1 MNPDWYSYN
10 QTGLIKFGLL
20 LLLGSTLVAQ
30 TNTANVAQRLDAEN
44 TESEVIQLSPF
55 VVEAESGWSANE
67 TLSATRT
74 KQALK
79 DVPVNIDAITAD
91 FMEDLSIGR
100 ADEVISFIAGVF
112 VPGLMEN
119 DNQQDNLAFRGLAQR
134 GNLSRNYFR
143 WYAPSDTYNVE
154 RIDFGKGSNS
164 LIFGEGEPGGQG
176 TVFTKRAQ
184 FRNFGKLM
192 MQMNDEGAYRV
203 QLDVNRKLRDNLAV
217 RFNAVERIEKTFQD
231 ASEFGLSGVTGT
243 VTWEPFKN
251 TQIRVEYEKGD
262 FESSRGYAGVNIR
275 EISGRSRAFQGGVTY
290 TSDGDY
296 FYSAATSRPLVP
308 NTDFTH
314 PEVNGVGIFRLRS
327 SNPDLASGNRPAGA
341 TLSLL
346 DGSYIDVIMRNAAG
360 QTVGLKRFDG
370 LPKEYNIRGA
380 FDRQGRPFTAFT
392 TTIEQKIG
400 NVAFELA
407 YNRQAQ
413 QQERTDNVFSNTIG
427 VEVNGRPFTES
438 TLDNKT
444 FESLTH
450 AFRATAV
457 YNFDY
462 FKNFQQLIVVSGEY
476 LEDNVLNNRWIFAN
490 TAFVDQ
496 GLATD
501 LSSLDRARI
510 RLYLDDPEFY
520 SRGLFERL
528 KAPSLPNIP
537 GLVTIKPIRRQDFIS
552 ADARSGDGTRWRQGS
567 AASMSLSGNYFGGKL
582 QSLVGLRRDFNR
594 VWDWK
599 SQRREGPYR
608 EDVFTIMKS
617 KAEAGDYVE
626 NKNLRTATTSIS
638 TGLTYRLTENINIY
652 GTYAESFLFQ
662 DAFTFDKV
670 RVGPAQG
677 ETKEIGIKGNLW
689 RDRLTVTLGVF
700 EIDRLNSIKSFDGV
714 GPGLDADDL
723 EDLMNPNNILPTDP
737 NWKGA
742 MRDRNSASRNYL
754 STESSKGFDV
764 TLMARPLDGLQ
775 VRVTLAMADVK
786 GVPDLNSLRGYYDA
800 AVARGDESPILLADT
815 KQLLDMIDLPN
826 RPTGAR
832 AAKWSA
838 SWVVDYSFP
847 RELNKVLRG
856 VRVGANGSWRDNYLL
871 GRTAS
876 GLDVEGG
883 QTHLVNAYIMRDQ
896 KIFGQKV
903 RVRLGVKNL
912 TDLEN
917 GDYRKTSF
925 GTLDNGAVAY
935 RFSYVMP
942 PMYDLSVTLDF

>member
-1 MNPDWYSYN
+1 MYPTT
-10 QTGLIKFGLL
+10 QTKYRVALACAGFALLAGLT
-20 LLLGSTLVAQ
+20 SAQ
-30 TNTANVAQRLDAEN
+30 TAASSPQSTSADDILE
-44 TESEVIQLSPF
+44 LSPF
-55 VVEAESGWSANE
+55 QVVAKSGWSANE

-100 ADEVISFIAGVF
+100 ADEVIGFIAGVF
-112 VPGLMEN
+112 VPGLLEN

-184 FRNFGKLM
+184 FRNFGKLLT
-192 MQMNDEGAYRV
+192 QINSEGAYRV
-203 QLDVNRKLRDNLAV
+203 QLDVNRKLRPNLAI
-217 RFNAVERIEKTFQD
+217 RLNAVERIERTFQD
-231 ASEFGLSGVTGT
+231 ASDFGLRGATAT

-251 TQIRVEYEKGD
+251 TQVRVEFEKGD
-262 FESSRGYAGVNIR
+262 FESTRGYAGVNIR
-275 EISGRSRAFQGGVTY
+275 EISGRSRSFQTGVTY
-290 TSDGDY
+290 TSDNEY
-296 FYSAATSRPLVP
+296 IYSAASSRPLVP

-314 PEVNGVGIFRLRS
+314 PAVNGVNVYRLRS
-327 SNPDLASGNRPAGA
+327 ANPDLASGNRPSGA
-341 TLSLL
+341 TLSLIE
-346 DGSYIDVIMRNAAG
+346 GSYIDVTMLNAAG
-360 QTVGLKRFDG
+360 QNVGTKRFNG

-400 NVAFELA
+400 EVGLEFA

-413 QQERTDNVFSNTIG
+413 KQERTDNVFSNTIG
-427 VEVNGRPFTES
+427 VEVNGRPFIES

-444 FESLTH
+444 FETLTH
-450 AFRATAV
+450 AFRGTAV
-457 YNFDY
+457 YKFDRW
-462 FKNFQQLIVVSGEY
+462 KNFQQLLVISGEY
-476 LEDNVLNNRWIFAN
+476 LEDNVLNNRWVFAN

-510 RLYLDDPEFY
+510 RLYLDDPQFY
-520 SRGLFERL
+520 SRALFDRL
-528 KAPSLPNIP
+528 KSSTLPNLP

-552 ADARSGDGTRWRQGS
+552 ADARSGDGTRWRQAS
-567 AASMSLSGNYFGGKL
+567 AASASLSGSYFGGRL
-582 QSLVGLRRDFNR
+582 QSLLGLRRDFNR

-599 SQRREGPYR
+599 SARREGPYL
-608 EDVFTIMKS
+608 EDVATVIKS
-617 KAEAGDYVE
+617 KAQPGDYVQ
-626 NKNLRTATTSIS
+626 NMNLRTATTSMS
-638 TGLTYRLTENINIY
+638 TGLTYRLTENVNVY
-652 GTYAESFLFQ
+652 ATYSESFLFQ

-670 RVGPAQG
+670 RIGPAQG
-677 ETKEIGIKGNLW
+677 ETKEIGLKGNLW
-689 RDRLTVTLGVF
+689 QDRLAVTLGIF
-700 EIDRLNSIKSFDGV
+700 QIDRLNSIKSFDGV
-714 GPGLDADDL
+714 GPDLNADEL
-723 EDLMNPNNILPTDP
+723 EDLMNPNNISPTDP
-737 NWKGA
+737 KYKSA

-754 STESSKGFDV
+754 STEGSKGFDV

-775 VRVTLAMADVK
+775 VRLTLAMADVK
-786 GVPDLNSLRGYYDA
+786 GVPDLGTLRGYYDA

-838 SWVVDYSFP
+838 SWVVDYAFDRAGAKP
-847 RELNKVLRG
+847 LRG
-856 VRVGANGSWRDNYLL
+856 VRVGINGSWRDNYLL

-876 GLDVEGG
+876 GRDIEGG
-883 QTHLVNAYIMRDQ
+883 QTHLVNAYVMRDQ

-925 GTLDNGAVAY
+925 GTLANGDVAY
-935 RFSYVMP
+935 RYSYVMP
-942 PMYDLSVTLDF
+942 PQYDLSITWDF

>member
-1 MNPDWYSYN
+1 VKFSVFKTPGA
-10 QTGLIKFGLL
+10 GLGGCVLL
-20 LLLGSTLVAQ
+20 IATLSAQ
-30 TNTANVAQRLDAEN
+30 TTATPPSLPNTADEEIV
-44 TESEVIQLSPF
+44 QLSPF
-55 VVEAESGWSANE
+55 VVEAKAGWSANE

-74 KQALK
+74 KQDLK

-91 FMEDLSIGR
+91 FMEDLNIGR

-112 VPGLMEN
+112 VPGLLEN

-184 FRNFGKLM
+184 FRNFGKLLT
-192 MQMNDEGAYRV
+192 QVGSEGAYRV
-203 QLDVNRKLRDNLAV
+203 QLDVNRKLLKNLAI

-231 ASEFGLSGVTGT
+231 ASEFGLSGQTGT
-243 VTWEPFKN
+243 ITWEPFKN

-296 FYSAATSRPLVP
+296 FYGAATSRPLVP

-314 PEVNGVGIFRLRS
+314 PTVDGVTVYRLRS
-327 SNPDLASGNRPAGA
+327 ANPDLASGNRPAGA

-346 DGSYIDVIMRNAAG
+346 DGSYIDVIMRDAAG
-360 QTVGLKRFDG
+360 VTVGTKRFDG
-370 LPKEYNIRGA
+370 LPKEYNIRGS

-392 TTIEQKIG
+392 TTIEQKVG
-400 NVAFELA
+400 DVGLEFA

-413 QQERTDNVFSNTIG
+413 RQERTDNVFSNTIG
-427 VEVNGRPFTES
+427 VEVNGRPFVES

-444 FESLTH
+444 FETLTH
-450 AFRATAV
+450 AFRGTAV
-457 YNFDY
+457 YKFDRW
-462 FKNFQQLIVVSGEY
+462 KNFQQIVVLSGEY
-476 LEDNVLNNRWIFAN
+476 LEDNVLNNRWIYAN

-496 GLATD
+496 GLGTD

-520 SRGLFERL
+520 SRTLFDRL
-528 KAPSLPNIP
+528 KAPALPTVP
-537 GLVTIKPIRRQDFIS
+537 GLITIKPIRRQDFIS
-552 ADARSGDGTRWRQGS
+552 ADARSGDGTRWRQASSGS
-567 AASMSLSGNYFGGKL
+567 ASLSGSYFDGKL
-582 QSLVGLRRDFNR
+582 QSLLGLRRDFNR

-599 SQRREGPYR
+599 SARREGLYR
-608 EDVFTIMKS
+608 EDVETVIKS
-617 KAEAGDYVE
+617 KALPDDYVE
-626 NKNLRTATTSIS
+626 NKNLRTATTSLS
-638 TGLTYRLTENINIY
+638 TGLTYRLTEAINLY

-662 DAFTFDKV
+662 DAFTFDKN
-670 RVGPAQG
+670 RIGPAQG

-689 RDRLTVTLGVF
+689 DDRLAITLGIF
-700 EIDRLNSIKSFDGV
+700 KIDRLNSIKSFDGV
-714 GPGLDADDL
+714 GPDLNADEL
-723 EDLMNPNNILPTDP
+723 EDLMNPNGLLPTSP
-737 NWKGA
+737 GYKSA

-754 STESSKGFDV
+754 STESSQGFDV

-775 VRVTLAMADVK
+775 VRLTLAMADVK
-786 GVPDLNSLRGYYDA
+786 GVPDLADLRGYYDA

-815 KQLLDMIDLPN
+815 KQLLEMIDLPN

-838 SWVVDYSFP
+838 SWVVDYAFRRDSL
-847 RELNKVLRG
+847 RALRG
-856 VRVGANGSWRDNYLL
+856 VRVGINGSWRDNYLL
-871 GRTAS
+871 GRTTS
-876 GLDVEGG
+876 GRDIEGG
-883 QTHLVNAYIMRDQ
+883 QTHLVNAYVMRDQ

-925 GTLDNGAVAY
+925 GTLDNGSVAY

-942 PMYDLSVTLDF
+942 PQYDLSVTLDF

>member
-1 MNPDWYSYN
+1 MKNHPRLHP
-10 QTGLIKFGLL
+10 GAGRLLVALL
-20 LLLGSTLVAQ
+20 LAAPAAAQLVSGDTTTTRNA
-30 TNTANVAQRLDAEN
+30 AGE
-44 TESEVIQLSPF
+44 EVVYLSPF
-55 VVEAESGWSANE
+55 TVSTTSGWSAND

-91 FMEDLSIGR
+91 FIEDLGIGR
-100 ADEVISFIAGVF
+100 ADEVIGYIAGVF

-184 FRNFGKLM
+184 FRNFGRVM
-192 MQMNDEGAYRV
+192 AQVTDEGAYRV
-203 QLDVNRKLRDNLAV
+203 QLDLNRRLRDNLAV
-217 RFNAVERIEKTFQD
+217 RVNLIERIEKTFQD

-243 VTWEPFKN
+243 VTWEPFPR
-251 TQIRVEYEKGD
+251 TQVRVEYEQGD
-262 FESSRGYAGVNIR
+262 FENSRGYAGVNLR

-290 TSDGDY
+290 TSDGEY
-296 FYSAATSRPLVP
+296 FYAGSTARPLVP

-314 PEVNGVGIFRLRS
+314 PAVNGVTVNRLRS
-327 SNPDLASGNRPAGA
+327 ANPDLAAGNRPSGA
-341 TLSLL
+341 TLSLFE
-346 DGSYIDVIMRNAAG
+346 GGFIDVIMRNAAG
-360 QTVGLKRFDG
+360 LTVGTKRFAG

-380 FDRQGRPFTAFT
+380 FDRQGRPFDTFTA
-392 TTIEQKIG
+392 TIEQRIG
-400 NVAFELA
+400 EVGLEFA
-407 YNRQAQ
+407 YNRQSQ
-413 QQERTDNVFSNTIG
+413 RQERTDNVFSNTIG

-444 FESLTH
+444 FETLTH
-450 AFRATAV
+450 AFRGTAV
-457 YNFDY
+457 AKFDRW
-462 FKNFQQLIVVSGEY
+462 KNFQQLLVVSGEY
-476 LEDNVLNNRWIFAN
+476 LEDNVLNNRWIYAN
-490 TAFVDQ
+490 TAFVDG

-510 RLYLDDPEFY
+510 RLYLDDPQFY
-520 SRGLFERL
+520 SRALFDRL
-528 KAPSLPNIP
+528 KAPALPNVP

-567 AASMSLSGNYFGGKL
+567 SASASLSGSYWGGRI

-599 SQRREGPYR
+599 SNRREGLYR
-608 EDVFTIMKS
+608 EDVETVIRS
-617 KAEAGDYVE
+617 KAQPGDYVE
-626 NKNLRTATTSIS
+626 NKNLRTATTSLS
-638 TGLTYRLTENINIY
+638 TGLVYRLTKDINVY
-652 GTYAESFLFQ
+652 GTYSESFLFQ
-662 DAFTFDKV
+662 DAFTFDKT
-670 RVGPAQG
+670 RIGPAEG
-677 ETKEIGIKGNLW
+677 ETMELGVKGNLW
-689 RDRLTVTLGVF
+689 GDALAVTLGVF
-700 EIDRLNSIKSFDGV
+700 QIDRLNSIKSFDGV
-714 GPGLDADDL
+714 GPDLTADEL
-723 EDLMNPNNILPTDP
+723 EDLMNPNSILPTDP
-737 NWKGA
+737 AYKGA

-764 TLMARPLDGLQ
+764 TLMAHPVSGLQ
-775 VRVTLAMADVK
+775 LRLTLAMADVK
-786 GVPDLNSLRGYYDA
+786 GTPDLSALRGYYDA
-800 AVARGDESPILLADT
+800 AVRRGDESPVLLADT

-838 SWVVDYSFP
+838 SWVVDYAF
-847 RELNKVLRG
+847 RRDLHRILRG
-856 VRVGANGSWRDNYLL
+856 VRVGLNGSWRDNYLL
-871 GRTAS
+871 GVTSTGREI
-876 GLDVEGG
+876 EGG
-883 QTHLVNAYIMRDQ
+883 QTHLVNAYLMRDQ
-896 KIFGQKV
+896 RIFNQRV
-903 RVRLGVKNL
+903 RVRLGVRNL

-917 GDYRKTSF
+917 GDLRKTSF
-925 GTLDNGAVAY
+925 GTLDSGAVAY

-942 PMYDLSVTLDF
+942 PQYDLSVTVDF

>member
-1 MNPDWYSYN
+1 MNFPVLK
-10 QTGLIKFGLL
+10 TPCAGLGACVLL
-20 LLLGSTLVAQ
+20 IATLSAQ
-30 TNTANVAQRLDAEN
+30 TAATPPTLQRPADE
-44 TESEVIQLSPF
+44 EIVQLSPF
-55 VVEAESGWSANE
+55 VVEAKAGWSANE

-74 KQALK
+74 KQNLK

-91 FMEDLSIGR
+91 FMEDLNIGR
-100 ADEVISFIAGVF
+100 ADEVIGYVAGVY
-112 VPGLMEN
+112 VAPLLEN

-184 FRNFGKLM
+184 FRNFGKLLT
-192 MQMNDEGAYRV
+192 QINSEGAYRV
-203 QLDVNRKLRDNLAV
+203 QLDVNHQLRKNLAV

-231 ASEFGLSGVTGT
+231 ASKFGLSGMTGT
-243 VTWEPFKN
+243 LTWEPFKH
-251 TQIRVEYEKGD
+251 TQIRIEYEKGD

-275 EISGRSRAFQGGVTY
+275 ELSGRSRAFQGGVTY
-290 TSDGDY
+290 TSDGNY
-296 FYSAATSRPLVP
+296 FYAGSTARPLVP

-314 PEVNGVGIFRLRS
+314 PAVDGVTVYRLRS
-327 SNPDLASGNRPAGA
+327 ANPDLASGNRPAGA
-341 TLSLL
+341 TLSLI
-346 DGSYIDVIMRNAAG
+346 DGSFIDVVMRDAAG
-360 QTVGLKRFDG
+360 LTVGTKRFAG
-370 LPKEYNIRGA
+370 LPKEYNIRGS

-392 TTIEQKIG
+392 TTIEQQIG
-400 NVAFELA
+400 ELELELA

-413 QQERTDNVFSNTIG
+413 KQERTDNVFSNTIG
-427 VEVNGRPFTES
+427 VEVNGRPFVES

-444 FESLTH
+444 FETLTH

-457 YNFDY
+457 YRFDRY
-462 FKNFQQLIVVSGEY
+462 KNFKQLLVVSGEY
-476 LEDNVLNNRWIFAN
+476 LEDNVLNNRWVYAN
-490 TAFVDQ
+490 TAFFDQ
-496 GLATD
+496 GLAPD
-501 LSSLDRARI
+501 LSGLDRARI
-510 RLYLDDPEFY
+510 RLYLDDPAFY
-520 SRGLFERL
+520 SRELFDRL
-528 KAPSLPNIP
+528 KAPALPTIP
-537 GLVTIKPIRRQDFIS
+537 GLITIKPIRRQDFIS
-552 ADARSGDGTRWRQGS
+552 ADARSGDGSRWRQGS
-567 AASMSLSGNYFGGKL
+567 SASASLSGSYFDGKL
-582 QSLVGLRRDFNR
+582 QSLAGVRRDFNR

-599 SQRREGPYR
+599 SARREGVYN
-608 EDVFTIMKS
+608 EDVFTVLRKD
-617 KAEAGDYVE
+617 AQPGDYVE

-638 TGLTYRLTENINIY
+638 TGLTYRLTNNINLY

-670 RVGPAQG
+670 RIGPAQG

-689 RDRLTVTLGVF
+689 KDRLAVTLGVF
-700 EIDRLNSIKSFDGV
+700 QIDRLNSIKSFDGV
-714 GPGLDADDL
+714 GPDLNADEL

-737 NWKGA
+737 LYKGA

-764 TLMARPLDGLQ
+764 TLMARPLAGLQ
-775 VRVTLAMADVK
+775 MRLTLAMADVK
-786 GVPDLNSLRGYYDA
+786 GVPDLAGLRGYYDA
-800 AVARGDESPILLADT
+800 AVARGDESPVLLADT

-838 SWVVDYSFP
+838 SWVVDYAFRRDSL
-847 RELNKVLRG
+847 RALRG
-856 VRVGANGSWRDNYLL
+856 VRVGINGSWRDNYLL
-871 GRTAS
+871 GRTTS
-876 GLDVEGG
+876 GRDIEGG
-883 QTHLVNAYIMRDQ
+883 QTHLVNAYVMRDQ

-925 GTLDNGAVAY
+925 GTLDNGSVAY

-942 PMYDLSVTLDF
+942 PQYDLSVTLDF

>member
-1 MNPDWYSYN
+1 MKLIVSFP
-10 QTGLIKFGLL
+10 TIGLVSGLGLFALTCGLL
-20 LLLGSTLVAQ
+20 HAQ
-30 TNTANVAQRLDAEN
+30 TAPSAGSDQMSSND
-44 TESEVIQLSPF
+44 EVIELSPF
-55 VVEAESGWSANE
+55 QVVAKSGWSAND

-91 FMEDLSIGR
+91 FMEDLGIGR

-143 WYAPSDTYNVE
+143 WYAPSDSYNVE

-184 FRNFGKLM
+184 FRNFGKLTT
-192 MQMNDEGAYRV
+192 QVTDEGAYRV
-203 QLDVNRKLRDNLAV
+203 QLDLNRKLLNNLAV

-231 ASEFGLSGVTGT
+231 ASEFGLSGKTGT

-251 TQIRVEYEKGD
+251 TQIRVEYEEGD

-290 TSDGDY
+290 TSDNEY
-296 FYSAATSRPLVP
+296 FYSAAASRPLVP

-314 PEVNGVGIFRLRS
+314 PSINGVNVYRLRS
-327 SNPDLASGNRPAGA
+327 ANPDLSSGNRPSGA
-341 TLSLL
+341 TLSLIE
-346 DGSYIDVIMRNAAG
+346 GSYIDVIMRNAAG
-360 QTVGLKRFDG
+360 QTVGTKRVEG

-400 NVAFELA
+400 DVGLEFA

-427 VEVNGRPFTES
+427 IEVNGRPFTES

-444 FESLTH
+444 FETLTH
-450 AFRATAV
+450 AFRGTAV
-457 YNFDY
+457 YKFERW
-462 FKNFQQLIVVSGEY
+462 KNFQQLLVLSGEY
-476 LEDNVLNNRWIFAN
+476 LEDNVLNNRWIYAN

-520 SRGLFERL
+520 SRGLFDRL
-528 KAPSLPNIP
+528 KAPALPNLP
-537 GLVTIKPIRRQDFIS
+537 GLITIKPIRRQDFIS
-552 ADARSGDGTRWRQGS
+552 ADARSGDGTRWRQASS
-567 AASMSLSGNYFGGKL
+567 ASASLSGSYFGGKL

-599 SQRREGPYR
+599 SDRREGLYR
-608 EDVFTIMKS
+608 EDVFTIIKS
-617 KAEAGDYVE
+617 DAQPGDYVE
-626 NKNLRTATTSIS
+626 NKNLRTATTSLS
-638 TGLTYRLTENINIY
+638 TGLTYRLTKDINLY

-662 DAFTFDKV
+662 DAFTFDKN
-670 RVGPAQG
+670 RIGPAEG

-689 RDRLTVTLGVF
+689 EDRLSVTLGVF
-700 EIDRLNSIKSFDGV
+700 QIDRLNSIKSFDGV
-714 GPGLDADDL
+714 GPDLNADEL
-723 EDLMNPNNILPTDP
+723 EDLMNPNNLLPTDP
-737 NWKGA
+737 NYKGA

-764 TLMARPLDGLQ
+764 TLMARPMDGLQ
-775 VRVTLAMADVK
+775 VRLTLAMADVK
-786 GVPDLNSLRGYYDA
+786 GVPDLAALRGYYDA

-826 RPTGAR
+826 RPTGSR

-838 SWVVDYSFP
+838 SWVVDYAFRRDFS
-847 RELNKVLRG
+847 KILRG
-856 VRVGANGSWRDNYLL
+856 VRLGMNGSWRDNYLL

-876 GLDVEGG
+876 GREIEGG
-883 QTHLVNAYIMRDQ
+883 QTHLVNAYLMRDQ
-896 KIFGQKV
+896 KVFGQKV

-925 GTLDNGAVAY
+925 GTLDNGDVAY

-942 PMYDLSVTLDF
+942 PQYDLSVTIDF